1 MKGTRRPA
9 GRTRPANPANPPGQT
24 GTARRRPSEA
34 PVPGPGLPLA
44 HPASLATLTLLAVF
58 AAALVTHQ
66 LLDPDLWEHLAIG
79 RVIWERRAIPATHEW
94 TWPSWGKPDVMLSW
108 LFRALL
114 WPFWEAG
121 HAWGLQAWRW
131 LATIGAF
138 ALAIAT
144 GRRLGA
150 RGLLPLLGA
159 MLAALVLR
167 QRTQVRPETLT
178 FVLAALQLWLLE
190 TRRQGGPDRRWAL
203 PLVALLWAN
212 VHASWWMGLAFTALF
227 AAEAAWRGGR
237 DPAARGEAR
246 ALAGWLALSAL
257 ASFVNPFGWRAL
269 AQPFEYQ
276 FVSRNDPLYRTI
288 AELGPVRWREH
299 LRDGG
304 IALFALWPALAIVR
318 ARRRGADLVE
328 WTLMLAFGAL
338 AMGTQRFLGMFAIVS
353 TPYVMRGLSE
363 AAAGLRAP
371 PPAAR
376 AALTVLAAAALVAP
390 ELSRED
396 LRFGPG
402 IETRFLPEGAAEFMA
417 REDLR
422 GRGFN
427 AYWQAGWLLWRFPGE
442 RDRLP
447 FMDTQQTGSAAD
459 RARVAALGADPGAFR
474 ALEDEWRFDWL
485 LWPRHTE
492 LGGQLA
498 DQLDSDPAWTLVFA
512 DDASLLWVKAG
523 TPLAA
528 RAGFAI
534 LPAGTRALAELGR
547 RCEADTSL
555 AAATAAELRVA
566 IARSPA
572 ASSMSRSVLAS
583 LELQSAHW
591 GAALA
596 QLDTVRASRTLTPF
610 VEERRAVA
618 LLELGRPDEALSA
631 LAAQRRQT
639 PGRAELEALESA
651 ARDSLSARGR

>member
-1 MKGTRRPA
+1 M
-9 GRTRPANPANPPGQT
+9 
-24 GTARRRPSEA
+24 
-34 PVPGPGLPLA
+34 
-44 HPASLATLTLLAVF
+44 LATLALLAVI
-58 AAALVTHQ
+58 AAALVTHR

-79 RVIWERRAIPATHEW
+79 RVIWERHAIPMAHEW
-94 TWPSWGKPDVMLSW
+94 TWPSWGRPEVMLSW

-114 WPFWEAG
+114 WPFWAAG
-121 HAWGLQAWRW
+121 HEWGLQAWRW
-131 LATIGAF
+131 LATLGAF

-178 FVLAALQLWLLE
+178 FVLAALQMWVLE

-203 PLVALLWAN
+203 PVVALLWAN

-227 AAEAAWRGGR
+227 ASEAAWRGRR
-237 DPAARGEAR
+237 DPDALGEAR
-246 ALAGWLALSAL
+246 ALAGWFALSAL
-257 ASFVNPFGWRAL
+257 ASFANPFGWRAL

-276 FVSRNDPLYRTI
+276 FVLRNDPLYRTI

-304 IALFALWPALAIVR
+304 SALLALWPALAIVR
-318 ARRRGADLVE
+318 ARRRGVDPVE
-328 WTLMLAFGAL
+328 WALMLAFGAL
-338 AMGTQRFLGMFAIVS
+338 AIGTQRFLGMFAILS
-353 TPYVMRGLSE
+353 TPYLMRGLAE
-363 AAAGLRAP
+363 AAAGMRAP
-371 PPAAR
+371 APAAR
-376 AALTVLAAAALVAP
+376 AAITVLAAAVLVAP
-390 ELSRED
+390 EMSRED

-417 REDLR
+417 REGLR

-447 FMDTQQTGSAAD
+447 FMDTQQTGSATD
-459 RARVAALGADPGAFR
+459 RARVAALGTDPGAFR
-474 ALEDEWRFDWL
+474 ALDGEWHFDWV

-498 DQLDSDPAWTLVFA
+498 DQLDSEPAWTLVFV
-512 DDASLLWVKAG
+512 DDASLLWVRADS
-523 TPLAA
+523 PLAG
-528 RAGFAI
+528 RAGFAV
-534 LPAGTRALAELGR
+534 LPAGTRRLAELGR

-583 LELQSAHW
+583 LELQSGRW

-596 QLDTVRASRTLTPF
+596 QLDTVRESRTLTPF

-618 LLELGRPDEALSA
+618 LLEMGRPEEA
-631 LAAQRRQT
+631 LAAIAAQLRQT
-639 PGRAELEALESA
+639 PGRAEAGEIESA
-651 ARDSLSARGR
+651 ARESLAVRGR